1 MHFYLSFHKSLCSAF
16 SLLFGEEWLDCSSG
30 RFWVKIDFLLS
41 HHQNL
46 ILKFLLDTPTPAPGA
61 VPTTSSKTHECIVSC
76 SDITYIRV
84 CRVLF
89 RMDFPSPTFWNLSF
103 LPSFHSYSR
112 LKLYLAL
119 PSCSILDAKAGGLFK
134 YAYWIPFCIIA
145 FPLSQHTDPPE
156 VLKVGLL
163 KTDLLFLHW
172 AGHAFPRCLHLE
184 TPTSLRP
191 LSMYILHH
199 GHIIANNSIVLIHAR
214 HCSKHFTRIK
224 TFSHY
229 SVSFYR

>member
-1 MHFYLSFHKSLCSAF
+1 MLSSLPSLWRGMVGLQPWQILSENWF
-16 SLLFGEEWLDCSSG
+16 SVFPPSEPDL
-30 RFWVKIDFLLS
+30 KIS
-41 HHQNL
+41 PGPP
-46 ILKFLLDTPTPAPGA
+46 PTPGA
-61 VPTTSSKTHECIVSC
+61 VPTTSSKTHECIVSW

-89 RMDFPSPTFWNLSF
+89 RMDSPSPTFWNLSF

-119 PSCSILDAKAGGLFK
+119 PSCSILDTKAGGLFK
-134 YAYWIPFCIIA
+134 YAYWIPFCIIV

-172 AGHAFPRCLHLE
+172 AGHASPRCLHLE
-184 TPTSLRP
+184 TPTHCGPFPVHSPSR
-191 LSMYILHH
+191 SY
-199 GHIIANNSIVLIHAR
+199 NS
-214 HCSKHFTRIK
+214 
-224 TFSHY
+224 
-229 SVSFYR
+229 